1 MTAKNACSCTRKA
14 IVEAAVLLAAAG
26 AASSRAIFMIAGA
39 VGCLYDQGR
48 RVLRLFLLTGEVTTI
63 VQSSLKSGFSSH
75 PAGSGSVS
83 GGNFSSPASAS
94 RRAMSSASVGS
105 GARTP
110 GGGMNA
116 GLAKIGWD
124 SVGGDLN
131 AGLASVDDDPGID
144 FVANAGVTFF
154 VTNDGVGF
162 VNKAGEASAAV
173 MGWSSMPSSA
183 KSALRC
189 ALSFDK
195 SASMA
200 GGGALPPR
208 RQLTRGGANTALS
221 GTVNVQEI
229 PPPPPLGDDCLG
241 LEPFETFG
249 GQGWREIGTSACTSP
264 SRPWP

>member
-144 FVANAGVTFF
+144 FVTNAGVTFF

-200 GGGALPPR
+200 AARCRHPAAWRVWRLTHNTLCTVNEEVISPR
-208 RQLTRGGANTALS
+208 RHL
-221 GTVNVQEI
+221 GTT
-229 PPPPPLGDDCLG
+229 LRCMG
-241 LEPFETFG
+241 LEPFRRTG
-249 GQGWREIGTSACTSP
+249 RWRGFGTSACTSP

>member
-116 GLAKIGWD
+116 GIAKIGWD

-131 AGLASVDDDPGID
+131 AGLASVDDDPGD
-144 FVANAGVTFF
+144 FVTNAGVTFF

-162 VNKAGEASAAV
+162 VNNAGEASAAE

-208 RQLTRGGANTALS
+208 RQSLRGVELTPLS
-221 GTVNVQEI
+221 
-229 PPPPPLGDDCLG
+229 
-241 LEPFETFG
+241 LEL
-249 GQGWREIGTSACTSP
+249 
-264 SRPWP
+264 

>member
-1 MTAKNACSCTRKA
+1 MTAKNVCSCTRKA

-26 AASSRAIFMIAGA
+26 AASSRAIFMTAGA
-39 VGCLYDQGR
+39 AGCLYDQGR

-83 GGNFSSPASAS
+83 GGNSSSPASAS

-116 GLAKIGWD
+116 GLAKIIGWD

-144 FVANAGVTFF
+144 FVTNAGGTFF

-162 VNKAGEASAAV
+162 VNNAGEASAAEI
-173 MGWSSMPSSA
+173 GWSSMPSSA

-189 ALSFDK
+189 ALSVDK
-195 SASMA
+195 SGSMA
-200 GGGALPPR
+200 GAGDGSGAA
-208 RQLTRGGANTALS
+208 RQRRGGERQEEKVRPLRACVAS
-221 GTVNVQEI
+221 GVFVHVCVVVSDLRAISFT
-229 PPPPPLGDDCLG
+229 
-241 LEPFETFG
+241 
-249 GQGWREIGTSACTSP
+249 
-264 SRPWP
+264 